1 MARVL
6 VIEDNP
12 ANMELMTYLLR
23 AFGHT
28 VLEATDGSQGLR
40 AALESRPELIVCD
53 LQLPLMDGYEVART
67 LKADP
72 ALRTVLL
79 IAVTAYAMVD
89 DRQKALA
96 AGFDGYIPKPI
107 SPETFVPQVQS
118 FLASRLP

>member
-28 VLEATDGSQGLR
+28 VLEATDGRQGLD
-40 AALESRPELIVCD
+40 AARDARPDLIVCD
-53 LQLPLMDGYEVART
+53 LQLPLVDGYEIART
-67 LKADP
+67 LKSDP
-72 ALRTVLL
+72 ALRAVPLL
-79 IAVTAYAMVD
+79 AVTAYAMVD

-96 AGFDGYIPKPI
+96 AGFDGYLTKPI
-107 SPETFVPQVQS
+107 SPESFVPQVQS
-118 FLASRLP
+118 FLRGES